1 MNKPKFNLMDGF
13 IIIILILIIGAG
25 VFLLSGKK
33 DATPTGEVQNSIA
46 EYKIELA
53 KYDKAVADA
62 FLLALE
68 NGETAWV
75 SEKERFEAKIIDV
88 EVLPSKKAVV
98 NEYTKT
104 AGYAG
109 DPTAFDIIVSLES
122 PVIETDASITASG
135 NILAVGEKVSIRS
148 KSAAGNGYIVGL
160 DIKD

>member
-13 IIIILILIIGAG
+13 IIIVLILVIAAG

-33 DATPTGEVQNSIA
+33 DTTSTGSVQNSVA
-46 EYKIELA
+46 EYQIELA

-68 NGETAWV
+68 NDETAWV

-98 NEYTKT
+98 NEYSKI

-109 DPTAFDIIVSLES
+109 DPSAYDIIVTLES
-122 PVIETDASITASG
+122 SVVETDATITASG
-135 NILAVGEKVSIRS
+135 NILAVGEKVSVRS
-148 KSAAGNGYIVGL
+148 KSAAGNGYIIKL
-160 DIKD
+160 NIKD